1 MKRYIQVIAIAIL
14 VLALFTGCVSNS
26 NEQAPTVEPT
36 KDAGDTESTDAP
48 VETDQVEQE
57 KQEEEQEE
65 EQEEQEEDKLL
76 YEFELTDIDGNVH
89 KLSDY
94 KGKPVYL
101 EVWGSWCSV
110 CMTVLPDMN
119 ELAGADNDY
128 HVLSVVFPNMFGEKS
143 KEDFIE
149 WYKEL
154 GYENLTVLMDE
165 DAKIAYDFGISAFP
179 SQVFFDKEGNFAGG
193 RIGPMTH
200 DEITEQMKSIAN
212 Q

>member
-1 MKRYIQVIAIAIL
+1 MKRYIQVITIVIL
-14 VLALFTGCVSNS
+14 ALALFTGCASNS
-26 NEQAPTVEPT
+26 NEQAPVEEPT
-36 KDAGDTESTDAP
+36 KDPSTESADEPEKT
-48 VETDQVEQE
+48 EQT
-57 KQEEEQEE
+57 KQDNQ
-65 EQEEQEEDKLL
+65 EQEEDKLL

-110 CMTVLPDMN
+110 CVTVLPDMN

-128 HVLSVVFPNMFGEKS
+128 HVLTVVFPNFAGEKS
-143 KEDFIE
+143 KDEFIE

-154 GYENLTVLMDE
+154 GYENLIVLMDE
-165 DAKIAYDFGISAFP
+165 DAKIAYDFGINAFP
-179 SQVFFDKEGNFAGG
+179 SQVFFDKDGNFAGG